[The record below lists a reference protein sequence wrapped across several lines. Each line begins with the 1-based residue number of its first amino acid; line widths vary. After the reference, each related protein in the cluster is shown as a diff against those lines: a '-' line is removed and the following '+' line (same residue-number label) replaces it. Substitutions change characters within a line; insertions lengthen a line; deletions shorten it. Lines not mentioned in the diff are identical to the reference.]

1 GTYRY
6 CLLIMSDCVVSP
18 ALLKEKIAQG
28 HLSIGIGWSH
38 GYSLLTMHN
47 RFVHLAFRRKSG
59 AEIVLGIPPVR
70 LHLQGRPVMSDGF
83 VNLTLLKKDK
93 PDISMNHPAFRI
105 LSQRGAPKRFN
116 VGVRRGLPPRQH

>member
-1 GTYRY
+1 QGAQEQCAPAKLDGTIEFAFLQQRMTEPVKSEKIIGTYRY

-38 GYSLLTMHN
+38 GYSILTMHN

-70 LHLQGRPVMSDGF
+70 LHLQGRPVMSDGI
-83 VNLTLLKKDK
+83 V
-93 PDISMNHPAFRI
+93 
-105 LSQRGAPKRFN
+105 
-116 VGVRRGLPPRQH
+116 